1 MESWGWRVPFFAGS
15 LIGLVALGI
24 RARVPETPLF
34 EKLQSR
40 GKTVRTPL
48 RESLRGQPRHPS
60 HIRASWLQRALLL
73 PCYRLR
79 ATYLVSFVKI
89 EHATAMHIA
98 TVAST
103 FNVAF
108 IGIPAWFSD
117 IVGRKPLLII
127 GSLGFLILTYPLYIL
142 LSRGS
147 IASMT

>member
-1 MESWGWRVPFFAGS
+1 MP
-15 LIGLVALGI
+15 
-24 RARVPETPLF
+24 
-34 EKLQSR
+34 
-40 GKTVRTPL
+40 
-48 RESLRGQPRHPS
+48 
-60 HIRASWLQRALLL
+60 
-73 PCYRLR
+73 
-79 ATYLVSFVKI
+79 TYLVSFVKI

-147 IASMT
+147 IASMTYGDV

>member
-1 MESWGWRVPFFAGS
+1 MLLTFALAGFNALSYYLVVAFVP
-15 LIGLVALGI
+15 
-24 RARVPETPLF
+24 
-34 EKLQSR
+34 
-40 GKTVRTPL
+40 
-48 RESLRGQPRHPS
+48 
-60 HIRASWLQRALLL
+60 
-73 PCYRLR
+73 
-79 ATYLVSFVKI
+79 TYLVSFVKI

-147 IASMT
+147 IASMTYGDV

>member
-1 MESWGWRVPFFAGS
+1 VP
-15 LIGLVALGI
+15 
-24 RARVPETPLF
+24 
-34 EKLQSR
+34 
-40 GKTVRTPL
+40 
-48 RESLRGQPRHPS
+48 
-60 HIRASWLQRALLL
+60 
-73 PCYRLR
+73 
-79 ATYLVSFVKI
+79 TYLVSFVKI

-98 TVAST
+98 TGAST

-147 IASMT
+147 IASMTYGDV